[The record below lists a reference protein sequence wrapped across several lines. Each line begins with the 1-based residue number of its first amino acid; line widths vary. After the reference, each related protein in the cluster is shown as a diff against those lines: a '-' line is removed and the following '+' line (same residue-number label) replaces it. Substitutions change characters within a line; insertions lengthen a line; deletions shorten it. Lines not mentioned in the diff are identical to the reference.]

1 MNDDFG
7 PKPWHQSNWDFRAA
21 LNFIFGGA
29 GAGLLVIVAFSGLAG
44 DALRAEIVLGMAL
57 IGAGL
62 ISVWFEIGRPLRAIN
77 VGFNPFTSWMT
88 RESFAA
94 GAVFALG
101 LSAAWLG
108 SQALAQAAALA
119 ALVFAYCQGRML
131 QAAKGIPAWRVPAL
145 AWLIF
150 TTALAEGAGL
160 FVVLAT
166 LFDTP
171 ARGVLAY
178 FSLALDRARAGL
190 VDLPR
195 QRGEKRG
202 ASGAGGARPGGKN
215 PDPIRHHRAAG
226 AVAARLVRGRH
237 CAHRAA
243 ARRCWRAG
251 DRMAVQVCADHAR
264 RLQPGFRIAASAG
277 ARHQIT
283 RHPVDRAAPRESVQ
297 CRIRQ
302 SPTRASLR

>member
-21 LNFIFGGA
+21 LNFILGGA
-29 GAGLLVIVAFSGLAG
+29 GAGLLVVVAFSGLAG

-131 QAAKGIPAWRVPAL
+131 QGAKGIPAWRVPAL

-171 ARGVLAY
+171 AKGVLGY
-178 FSLALDRARAGL
+178 FSLALVARGLAWSIYRGSVAKSAARPALVALDRAGKILIQFGTIAPLALLLLGLFAADIARIALLLAG
-190 VDLPR
+190 V
-195 QRGEKRG
+195 G
-202 ASGAGGARPGGKN
+202 ALATGWQFKFVL
-215 PDPIRHHRAAG
+215 ITRAAYNQG
-226 AVAARLVRGRH
+226 FALPHLPVRG
-237 CAHRAA
+237 
-243 ARRCWRAG
+243 
-251 DRMAVQVCADHAR
+251 
-264 RLQPGFRIAASAG
+264 
-277 ARHQIT
+277 T
-283 RHPVDRAAPRESVQ
+283 R
-297 CRIRQ
+297 
-302 SPTRASLR
+302 

>member
-1 MNDDFG
+1 MNYEFG
-7 PKPWHQSNWDFRAA
+7 PKPWHQTNWDFRAA

-29 GAGLLVIVAFSGLAG
+29 GAGLLVLVAFSGLAG
-44 DALRAEIVLGMAL
+44 DALRAEIVLGMGL

-62 ISVWFEIGRPLRAIN
+62 ISVWFEIGRPLRALH

-108 SQALAQAAALA
+108 SQALAQAAGLA
-119 ALVFAYCQGRML
+119 ALAFAYCQGRLL
-131 QAAKGIPAWRVPAL
+131 QGAKGIPAWRVPAL

-160 FVVLAT
+160 FVVLAA

-178 FSLALDRARAGL
+178 FSLALVARALAWPIYRGSVAKSAARPALVALDRAGKILIQFGTIAPLALLLLGLFAPDVARIALLLAG
-190 VDLPR
+190 V
-195 QRGEKRG
+195 G
-202 ASGAGGARPGGKN
+202 ALATGWQFKFVL
-215 PDPIRHHRAAG
+215 ITRAAYNQG
-226 AVAARLVRGRH
+226 FALPHLPVRGVR
-237 CAHRAA
+237 
-243 ARRCWRAG
+243 
-251 DRMAVQVCADHAR
+251 
-264 RLQPGFRIAASAG
+264 
-277 ARHQIT
+277 
-283 RHPVDRAAPRESVQ
+283 
-297 CRIRQ
+297 
-302 SPTRASLR
+302 

>member
-1 MNDDFG
+1 MNYG

-44 DALRAEIVLGMAL
+44 DALRAEIVLGMGL
-57 IGAGL
+57 IGIGL

-131 QAAKGIPAWRVPAL
+131 QGAKGIPAWRVPAL

-171 ARGVLAY
+171 AKGVLGY
-178 FSLALDRARAGL
+178 FSLALVARGLAWSIYRGSVAKSAARPALVALDRAGKILIQFGTIAPLALLLLGLFAADIARIALLLAG
-190 VDLPR
+190 V
-195 QRGEKRG
+195 G
-202 ASGAGGARPGGKN
+202 ALATGWQFKFVL
-215 PDPIRHHRAAG
+215 ITRAAYNQG
-226 AVAARLVRGRH
+226 FALPHLPVRG
-237 CAHRAA
+237 
-243 ARRCWRAG
+243 
-251 DRMAVQVCADHAR
+251 
-264 RLQPGFRIAASAG
+264 
-277 ARHQIT
+277 T
-283 RHPVDRAAPRESVQ
+283 R
-297 CRIRQ
+297 
-302 SPTRASLR
+302 

>member
-1 MNDDFG
+1 MKDNFG

-29 GAGLLVIVAFSGLAG
+29 GAGLLVVAAFSGLAG

-108 SQALAQAAALA
+108 NPALAQAAALA

-131 QAAKGIPAWRVPAL
+131 RAAKGIPAWRVPAL
-145 AWLIF
+145 AWLNF
-150 TTALAEGAGL
+150 TTALTEGAGL
-160 FVVLAT
+160 FVALAT

-178 FSLALDRARAGL
+178 FSLALIARGLAWSIYRGNVVKSAARPALAALERAGKILIQFGTIAPLALLL
-190 VDLPR
+190 VGLFAAEIAR
-195 QRGEKRG
+195 I
-202 ASGAGGARPGGKN
+202 AVLLAGVAALATGWQFKFVL
-215 PDPIRHHRAAG
+215 ITRAAYNQG
-226 AVAARLVRGRH
+226 FALPHLPVRG
-237 CAHRAA
+237 
-243 ARRCWRAG
+243 
-251 DRMAVQVCADHAR
+251 
-264 RLQPGFRIAASAG
+264 
-277 ARHQIT
+277 T
-283 RHPVDRAAPRESVQ
+283 R
-297 CRIRQ
+297 
-302 SPTRASLR
+302 

>member
-1 MNDDFG
+1 MNDNFG
-7 PKPWHQSNWDFRAA
+7 PKPWHQTNWDIRAA

-44 DALRAEIVLGMAL
+44 DALRSEIVLGMGL

-62 ISVWFEIGRPLRAIN
+62 ISVWFEIGRPLRAIH

-131 QAAKGIPAWRVPAL
+131 QGAKGIPAWRVPAL

-150 TTALAEGAGL
+150 ITALAEGAGL
-160 FVVLAT
+160 FVALAA

-178 FSLALDRARAGL
+178 FSLALVARGLAWSIYRGSVAKSAARPALAALDRAGKILIQFGTIAPLALLLLGVFAADIARIALLLAGVVAL
-190 VDLPR
+190 ATGWQFKFVL
-195 QRGEKRG
+195 
-202 ASGAGGARPGGKN
+202 
-215 PDPIRHHRAAG
+215 ITRAAYNQG
-226 AVAARLVRGRH
+226 FALPHLPVRG
-237 CAHRAA
+237 
-243 ARRCWRAG
+243 
-251 DRMAVQVCADHAR
+251 
-264 RLQPGFRIAASAG
+264 
-277 ARHQIT
+277 T
-283 RHPVDRAAPRESVQ
+283 R
-297 CRIRQ
+297 
-302 SPTRASLR
+302 

>member
-1 MNDDFG
+1 MNYEFG
-7 PKPWHQSNWDFRAA
+7 PKPWPQSNWDFRAA
-21 LNFIFGGA
+21 LNFILGGA
-29 GAGLLVIVAFSGLAG
+29 GAGLLVVAAFSGLAG
-44 DALRAEIVLGMAL
+44 DALRSEIVLGMAL

-62 ISVWFEIGRPLRAIN
+62 ISVWFEIGRPLRAIH

-94 GAVFALG
+94 GAVFVLG

-131 QAAKGIPAWRVPAL
+131 QGAKGIPAWRVPAL

-171 ARGVLAY
+171 AKGVLAY
-178 FSLALDRARAGL
+178 FSLALIARGLAWSIYRGSVAKSAARPALAALDRAGKILIQFGTIAPLALLLLGLFADDVARIALLLAG
-190 VDLPR
+190 V
-195 QRGEKRG
+195 G
-202 ASGAGGARPGGKN
+202 ALATGWQFKFVL
-215 PDPIRHHRAAG
+215 ITRAAYNQG
-226 AVAARLVRGRH
+226 FALPHLPVRGSR
-237 CAHRAA
+237 
-243 ARRCWRAG
+243 
-251 DRMAVQVCADHAR
+251 
-264 RLQPGFRIAASAG
+264 
-277 ARHQIT
+277 
-283 RHPVDRAAPRESVQ
+283 
-297 CRIRQ
+297 
-302 SPTRASLR
+302 

>member
-29 GAGLLVIVAFSGLAG
+29 GAGLLVVAAFSGLAG
-44 DALRAEIVLGMAL
+44 DALRAEILLGMAL

-62 ISVWFEIGRPLRAIN
+62 VSVWFEIGRPLRALN

-131 QAAKGIPAWRVPAL
+131 QGAKGIPAWRVPAL

-171 ARGVLAY
+171 AKGVLGY
-178 FSLALDRARAGL
+178 FSLALVARGLAWSIYRGSVAKSAARPALVALDRAGKILIQFGTIAPLALLLLGLFAADIARIALLLAG
-190 VDLPR
+190 V
-195 QRGEKRG
+195 G
-202 ASGAGGARPGGKN
+202 ALAAGWQFKFVL
-215 PDPIRHHRAAG
+215 ITRAAYNQG
-226 AVAARLVRGRH
+226 FALPHLPVRG
-237 CAHRAA
+237 
-243 ARRCWRAG
+243 
-251 DRMAVQVCADHAR
+251 
-264 RLQPGFRIAASAG
+264 
-277 ARHQIT
+277 T
-283 RHPVDRAAPRESVQ
+283 R
-297 CRIRQ
+297 
-302 SPTRASLR
+302 

>member
-1 MNDDFG
+1 MNYG
-7 PKPWHQSNWDFRAA
+7 PKPSHQSNWDFRAA

-44 DALRAEIVLGMAL
+44 DALRAEIVLGMGL
-57 IGAGL
+57 IGIGL

-131 QAAKGIPAWRVPAL
+131 QGAKGIPAWRVPAL

-171 ARGVLAY
+171 AKGVLGY
-178 FSLALDRARAGL
+178 FSLALVARGLAWSIYRGSVAKSAARPALVALDRAGKILIQFGTIAPLALLLLGLFAADIARIALLLAG
-190 VDLPR
+190 V
-195 QRGEKRG
+195 G
-202 ASGAGGARPGGKN
+202 ALAAGWQFKFVL
-215 PDPIRHHRAAG
+215 ITRAAYNQG
-226 AVAARLVRGRH
+226 FALPHLPVRG
-237 CAHRAA
+237 
-243 ARRCWRAG
+243 
-251 DRMAVQVCADHAR
+251 
-264 RLQPGFRIAASAG
+264 
-277 ARHQIT
+277 T
-283 RHPVDRAAPRESVQ
+283 R
-297 CRIRQ
+297 
-302 SPTRASLR
+302 

>member
-1 MNDDFG
+1 MNDEFG

-44 DALRAEIVLGMAL
+44 DALRAEIVLGMGL
-57 IGAGL
+57 IGIGL

-131 QAAKGIPAWRVPAL
+131 QGAKGIPAWRVPAL

-171 ARGVLAY
+171 AKGVLGY
-178 FSLALDRARAGL
+178 FSLALVARGLAWSIYRGSVAKSAARPALVALDRAGKILIQFGTIAPLALLLLGLFAADIARIALLLAG
-190 VDLPR
+190 V
-195 QRGEKRG
+195 G
-202 ASGAGGARPGGKN
+202 ALAAGWQFKFVL
-215 PDPIRHHRAAG
+215 ITRAAYNQG
-226 AVAARLVRGRH
+226 FALPHLPVRG
-237 CAHRAA
+237 
-243 ARRCWRAG
+243 
-251 DRMAVQVCADHAR
+251 
-264 RLQPGFRIAASAG
+264 
-277 ARHQIT
+277 T
-283 RHPVDRAAPRESVQ
+283 R
-297 CRIRQ
+297 
-302 SPTRASLR
+302 

>member
-1 MNDDFG
+1 MNDDYG

-21 LNFIFGGA
+21 LNFMFGGA
-29 GAGLLVIVAFSGLAG
+29 GAGLLVLVAISGLAG
-44 DALRAEIVLGMAL
+44 DALRAEILFGMAL

-62 ISVWFEIGRPLRAIN
+62 LSVWFEIGRPLRALH

-108 SQALAQAAALA
+108 NPALAQAAAVA

-131 QAAKGIPAWRVPAL
+131 RAAKGIPAWRVPAL
-145 AWLIF
+145 AWLNF

-178 FSLALDRARAGL
+178 FSLALVARGLAWSIYRGSVAKSAARPALAALDRAGKILIQFGTIAPLALLLLGLFAADIARIALLLAG
-190 VDLPR
+190 V
-195 QRGEKRG
+195 G
-202 ASGAGGARPGGKN
+202 ALATGWQFKFVL
-215 PDPIRHHRAAG
+215 ITRAAYNQG
-226 AVAARLVRGRH
+226 FALPHLPVRG
-237 CAHRAA
+237 
-243 ARRCWRAG
+243 
-251 DRMAVQVCADHAR
+251 
-264 RLQPGFRIAASAG
+264 
-277 ARHQIT
+277 T
-283 RHPVDRAAPRESVQ
+283 R
-297 CRIRQ
+297 
-302 SPTRASLR
+302 

>member
-1 MNDDFG
+1 MNYG

-21 LNFIFGGA
+21 LNFILGGA
-29 GAGLLVIVAFSGLAG
+29 GAGLLVVVAFSGLAG

-94 GAVFALG
+94 GAVFTLG

-108 SQALAQAAALA
+108 NAALAQAAALA

-131 QAAKGIPAWRVPAL
+131 RAAKGIPAWRVPSL
-145 AWLIF
+145 AWLNF

-171 ARGVLAY
+171 AKGVLGY
-178 FSLALDRARAGL
+178 FSLALVARGLAWSIYRGSVAKSAARPALAALDRAGKILIQFGTIAPLALLLLGL
-190 VDLPR
+190 FAADIARIALLL
-195 QRGEKRG
+195 
-202 ASGAGGARPGGKN
+202 AGAGALATGWQFKFVL
-215 PDPIRHHRAAG
+215 ITRAAYNQG
-226 AVAARLVRGRH
+226 FALPHLPVRG
-237 CAHRAA
+237 
-243 ARRCWRAG
+243 
-251 DRMAVQVCADHAR
+251 
-264 RLQPGFRIAASAG
+264 
-277 ARHQIT
+277 T
-283 RHPVDRAAPRESVQ
+283 R
-297 CRIRQ
+297 
-302 SPTRASLR
+302 

>member
-1 MNDDFG
+1 MNYEFG
-7 PKPWHQSNWDFRAA
+7 PKPWHQTNWDFRAA

-44 DALRAEIVLGMAL
+44 DALRSEIVLGMAL

-101 LSAAWLG
+101 LSAAWLV
-108 SQALAQAAALA
+108 SEALAQAAALA

-131 QAAKGIPAWRVPAL
+131 QGAKGIPAWRVPAL
-145 AWLIF
+145 AWLNF

-178 FSLALDRARAGL
+178 FSLALVARGL
-190 VDLPR
+190 AWSIYR
-195 QRGEKRG
+195 R
-202 ASGAGGARPGGKN
+202 S
-215 PDPIRHHRAAG
+215 
-226 AVAARLVRGRH
+226 VAK
-237 CAHRAA
+237 
-243 ARRCWRAG
+243 
-251 DRMAVQVCADHAR
+251 
-264 RLQPGFRIAASAG
+264 SA
-277 ARHQIT
+277 T
-283 RHPVDRAAPRESVQ
+283 
-297 CRIRQ
+297 
-302 SPTRASLR
+302 